1 MAKPFDATM
10 RELFE
15 IEPASWLEF
24 LGIPV
29 PDPSLVQV
37 IDSNVSTITAET
49 DKVMRIDG
57 PEPWIVHAE
66 FLSGRDLA
74 YPGQCLWYNT
84 LLEHRHKVP
93 VWSILVLLRPAADG
107 PELTG
112 TFERSCPGRGR
123 NLWFCYDAVRVW
135 REPPEKHLTGGLPI
149 LPLAP
154 VSNVGAGAERL
165 PEVLTAVAER
175 LKREAPEEL
184 RKILWASTLLLLC
197 ARYPREQVEAMMEG
211 VTTMVLGIRGIED
224 SWLYQDILAE
234 GMAKGLAEGEAKG
247 LAEGEAK
254 GLAEGLLRIG
264 RKTLGLPDARITAAL
279 LAITDREQL
288 DLLYDRISEVATWDD
303 LLASV
308 TGPMGGR

>member
-15 IEPASWLEF
+15 MEPAAWLEF

-57 PEPWIVHAE
+57 PEPLIVHAE

-74 YPGQCLWYNT
+74 YPGQCHWYNT
-84 LLEHRHKVP
+84 LVERRHKVP
-93 VWSILVLLRPAADG
+93 VWSVLVLIRPTADG

-123 NLWFCYDAVRVW
+123 NLWFCYDVIRVW
-135 REPPEKHLTGGLPI
+135 REPPERLLAGGLPI

-154 VSNVGAGAERL
+154 VSDVTEERL

-175 LKREAPEEL
+175 LKREAPDEL
-184 RKILWASTLLLLC
+184 KKQLWASTEILMG
-197 ARYPREQVEAMMEG
+197 ARYPRERVAELIQG
-211 VTTMVLGIRGIED
+211 VMTMVLGIRGIED
-224 SWLYQDILAE
+224 SWVYQDILA
-234 GMAKGLAEGEAKG
+234 KGEAKG
-247 LAEGEAK
+247 EARGEARGEAK

-264 RKTLGLPDARITAAL
+264 RKTLGPPDERVAAAI
-279 LAITDREQL
+279 LAVSDREQL
-288 DLLYDRISEVATWDD
+288 NQLYDRVSDAPSWDE
-303 LLASV
+303 LLASI
-308 TGPMGGR
+308 GESPGERKS